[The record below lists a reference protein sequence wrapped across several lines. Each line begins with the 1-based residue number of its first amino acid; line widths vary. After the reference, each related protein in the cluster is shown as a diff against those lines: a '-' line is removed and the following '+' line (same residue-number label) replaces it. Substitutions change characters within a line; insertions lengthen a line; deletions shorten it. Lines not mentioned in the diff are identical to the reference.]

1 MDNYLSF
8 YIIFADFE
16 YQEPQIR
23 LHRSIIE
30 ILKDRTTLS
39 FLVQFLETKN
49 GLSLVKFWLD
59 CEALKTLSSDGKT
72 STIRTENCNGKDKNC
87 VSSPTTSCSENN
99 KVEGTETREN
109 DEIDNAKVSNK
120 QLIDS
125 MTQSLTDDE
134 KSKLYCEK
142 NQKRNKKTPPS
153 IQEDAL
159 GIYRKYLVIDS
170 VDSIELPATI
180 LSKLSLA
187 LCDSQSDSDT
197 GDNSTL
203 WQAFDDAQKHVMDVM
218 EKHFLKNFL
227 ESSFYS
233 KYTVDVLT
241 SESLNLNEIL
251 RNETTLFFF
260 IQFLEQ
266 EDRCNCKLPYLEFWI
281 SATNFHK
288 QSDQTLQQMKSDAVI
303 IYEKW
308 FSLQATSSLKISN
321 RVRTKVEEMIC
332 SADAETIQ
340 RSFDIPI
347 KIVEIY
353 LENSL
358 KKFLK
363 SELFH
368 NHLCDVMV
376 KAEGHER
383 SAIVGNNGILKRSI
397 SISSS
402 ISAIGQHRRTRSE
415 LTKSISAQNT
425 LLAGL
430 DHRKSAKNTADL
442 HIDARQLDP
451 DMLWRRKCSN
461 GGLSFGRVDELGRYE
476 RGFELPT
483 EKSPIPQSKSAFQLK
498 SHSIDVDDPQS
509 IVELTQ
515 SGAQSKFKNVMRKFV
530 HLQDDEMQQEIAW
543 QVAEMIVKD
552 VTKITLSTGDNEI

>member
-1 MDNYLSF
+1 MFNLQY
-8 YIIFADFE
+8 IFADFE
-16 YQEPQIR
+16 YHEPQIR
-23 LHRSIIE
+23 LHRSISE

-49 GLSLVKFWLD
+49 GLPLVKFWLD

-72 STIRTENCNGKDKNC
+72 ATTIRTESCNGKNDDC
-87 VSSPTTSCSENN
+87 VSSTMSCSES
-99 KVEGTETREN
+99 REAPESKSNN
-109 DEIDNAKVSNK
+109 DEVDIAKVANK
-120 QLIDS
+120 LIDS

-142 NQKRNKKTPPS
+142 NQKKSSIKKKTPPS

-187 LCDSQSDSDT
+187 LCDSKSDCDSEN
-197 GDNSTL
+197 NSTL
-203 WQAFDDAQKHVMDVM
+203 WQAFDDAQKHVMDVI
-218 EKHFLKNFL
+218 EKHFLTQFL
-227 ESSFYS
+227 ESSFYF

-251 RNETTLFFF
+251 RNETALFFF
-260 IQFLEQ
+260 MEFLEQ
-266 EDRCNCKLPYLEFWI
+266 EDRCNRKLPYLEFWL

-288 QSDQTLQQMKSDAVI
+288 QCDQTLQQMKSDALI

-332 SADAETIQ
+332 SVDPAMIQ
-340 RSFDIPI
+340 RSFDVPI
-347 KIVEIY
+347 KIVEMF
-353 LENSL
+353 LENSCF
-358 KKFLK
+358 KKFMK
-363 SELFH
+363 SPLFH
-368 NHLCDVMV
+368 KHLSDVMA

-383 SAIVGNNGILKRSI
+383 LPALSNNGILKRSI
-397 SISSS
+397 SITSS
-402 ISAIGQHRRTRSE
+402 ISGIGQHRRTRSDAS
-415 LTKSISAQNT
+415 KSISAQNT

-430 DHRKSAKNTADL
+430 DHRKPAKNTADL

-451 DMLWRRKCSN
+451 DMLWRRKGSN

-476 RGFELPT
+476 RDFELPT
-483 EKSPIPQSKSAFQLK
+483 EKSYIPQSKSAFQLK
-498 SHSIDVDDPQS
+498 SHSIDVDDPHS
-509 IVELTQ
+509 IVELN
-515 SGAQSKFKNVMRKFV
+515 GAQSKFKNVMRKFV

-552 VTKITLSTGDNEI
+552 VTSITLSTGDNEI